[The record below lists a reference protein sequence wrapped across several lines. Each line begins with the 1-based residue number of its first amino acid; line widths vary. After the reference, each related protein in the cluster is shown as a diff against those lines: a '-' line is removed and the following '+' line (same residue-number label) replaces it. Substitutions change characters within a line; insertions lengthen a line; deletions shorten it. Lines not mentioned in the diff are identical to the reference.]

1 MEKIRL
7 TNQHEYSV
15 IPGGFQMS
23 DSKNATGMLRMILA
37 DEEGISFDSVET
49 DFSTEENIADILL
62 LDPNGSAENVVSG
75 YTALKSVEKC
85 RDYLTGHNTTPL
97 EGGGYEMEEIR
108 QTVYVVLLEKPDLQ
122 ARLEQLQGTVDA
134 LVLDALEG

>member
-7 TNQHEYSV
+7 ANGREYDI

-37 DEEGISFDSVET
+37 DGEGISFDDVEA
-49 DFSTEENIADILL
+49 DLSAGENVADILL
-62 LDPNGSAENVVSG
+62 IDPNGSAENVISG

-85 RDYLTGHNTTPL
+85 HNYLTGHNTTPL
-97 EGGGYEMEEIR
+97 GDGGYGMEEIR

-122 ARLEQLQGTVDA
+122 ARVEQLQGTVDA

>member
-7 TNQHEYSV
+7 ANGREYDI

-37 DEEGISFDSVET
+37 DGEGISFDDVEA
-49 DFSTEENIADILL
+49 DLSAGENVADILL
-62 LDPNGSAENVVSG
+62 IDPNGSAENVVSG

-85 RDYLTGHNTTPL
+85 HNYLTGHNATPL
-97 EGGGYEMEEIR
+97 EGGVYEMEEIR
-108 QTVYVVLLEKPDLQ
+108 QTVYVVLLEKPGLQ
-122 ARLEQLQGTVDA
+122 ARVEQLQGTVDA